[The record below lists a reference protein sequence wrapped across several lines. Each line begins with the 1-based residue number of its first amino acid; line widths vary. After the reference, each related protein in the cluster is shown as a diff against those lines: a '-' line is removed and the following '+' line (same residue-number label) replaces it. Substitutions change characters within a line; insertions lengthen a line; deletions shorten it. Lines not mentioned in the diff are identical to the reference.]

1 MPSHKKLWWRL
12 VTAVT
17 LVMMLSSTYL
27 FLPQAFFSLDNRL
40 RDFFFILRGPVTP
53 SSDIIIV
60 DIDEKS
66 LQKQGQWPWSRNKV
80 AQLIQNLNEAEAGI
94 IGLDIV
100 FSEADRSS
108 PLSIADKLQCEQSD
122 LEDYDK
128 TLAEVIATSP
138 TIGGY
143 FFSFGESV
151 NRQTPLVPAVFI
163 EKGGSTQA
171 YVIEPSQLV
180 LNIPIIQDAFYSSG
194 FFNNTPDEGGMIRR
208 VPLLMRYDD
217 ALYPSIALEMVR
229 IYTGADRVVVN
240 NSITGVESIEMGKL
254 TIPTDR
260 FARLI
265 VNYRGESR
273 SYTYLSATDILT
285 RNFNPEDVAGK
296 FVLVGTSAIG
306 LADLRATPFDTVMP
320 GVEVHA
326 SVIDNLL
333 NQDFISPPEH
343 TILIEL
349 SMIIATVLIVM
360 VLLSFSN
367 IWLIVPLFI
376 ALVYGAYL
384 FFMELLFVQG
394 IVLNILFPLAALMFS
409 FMSTLL
415 IEYLFNLR
423 QKQLVMAVFAKKVSK
438 NVMDDLIRHNSDTLL
453 SPRNREVTVFF
464 SDIRS
469 FTAISERLANPER
482 VIKMLN
488 TYMTPM
494 VESITTHQGTVD
506 KFIGDAVMAYWNAP
520 LDVAGHAD
528 KAVAT
533 ALQQLHLLNDLN
545 LKLKKQFDVQIAI
558 GIGIHTGEVTIGEMG
573 SLGRSDYTI
582 IGDNV
587 NLASRLEGLTKVYGA
602 SIIISAQTKYQL
614 IQPCQTRSL
623 DIVKVKGKEEAVE
636 IFEVMEQ
643 SCYISDDEMH
653 RYEIALTF
661 YRAKKIEEALVTFEW
676 LQQNF
681 ASPLYKLYTKRCQ
694 HAIDS
699 GIENFEAVTTMQT
712 K

>member
-1 MPSHKKLWWRL
+1 MPSRKKLWWRL
-12 VTAVT
+12 VTATT
-17 LVMMLSSTYL
+17 LIVMLSSTYL

-40 RDFFFILRGPVTP
+40 RDFFFILRGPVIP
-53 SSDIIIV
+53 SSDIIII

-108 PLSIADKLQCEQSD
+108 PISIADKLQCEQGD

-143 FFSFGESV
+143 FFSFGKSV
-151 NRQTPLVPAVFI
+151 HKQTPLVPAVFI

-180 LNIPIIQDAFYSSG
+180 LNIPLIQDAFYSSG

-208 VPLLMRYDD
+208 VPLLMRYDG

-265 VNYRGESR
+265 VNYKDEGG

-285 RNFNPEDVAGK
+285 DNFKHEDVAGK

-343 TILIEL
+343 TVLIEL

-367 IWLIVPLFI
+367 IWFIVPLFI
-376 ALVYGAYL
+376 TLLYGTYL

-394 IVLNILFPLAALMFS
+394 IVLNILFPLAALVFS

-423 QKQLVMAVFAKKVSK
+423 QKQLVMAVFAKKVSPT
-438 NVMDDLIRHNSDTLL
+438 VMNDLIQNSSEHLL
-453 SPRNREVTVFF
+453 TPRNREVTVFF

-469 FTAISERLANPER
+469 FTSISEKLGNPAH
-482 VIKMLN
+482 VIAMLN

-494 VESITTHQGTVD
+494 VETITKHQGTID

-520 LDVAGHAD
+520 IDVEGHAD
-528 KAVAT
+528 KAVAS
-533 ALQQLHLLNDLN
+533 ALQQL
-545 LKLKKQFDVQIAI
+545 KQLKKLNQTLKQQFDVEITI

-587 NLASRLEGLTKVYGA
+587 NLASRLEGLTKVYGVA
-602 SIIISAQTKYQL
+602 IIISAQTKYQL

-623 DIVKVKGKEEAVE
+623 DIVKVKGREEAVE

-643 SCYISDDEMH
+643 SRYISDDEMH
-653 RYEIALTF
+653 RYEIALAF
-661 YRAKKIEEALVTFEW
+661 YRAKKIKEALVAFEW

-681 ASPLYKLYTKRCQ
+681 ASPLYKLYIKRCQ
-694 HAIDS
+694 RAIDS